1 MDNQTP
7 GTNNIDPTALALS
20 RAIRQVESGG
30 NYNAVGDNGTSFG
43 AYQFHNN
50 NFQNWAEQYGLDPN
64 DTSPANQDHLAY
76 ARIKDMLD
84 QGIPQSQVAA
94 IWNGAKK
101 VNGQYQAINPDYVN
115 KVQEAYQ
122 NQMPNI
128 GLNGVINNQQTN
140 TAVNQPVTQQQNQ
153 TQNMETNV
161 PFNAAQQNKQNQP
174 GIISSFQSGKIGQ
187 GLLGIAEK
195 ALPVGQD
202 IGRDIAS
209 LAYGNPVFG
218 SSSLSGKTALQQ
230 LGDLG
235 LSALWLT
242 GVGGAAESAGTEA
255 ATGAVEEGVGE
266 LGTEATTQG
275 VKGLLPTLFQ
285 KTLAGA
291 GIGYA
296 GGVAGNLSQGQG
308 LVQSIAPNVNNLAGA
323 AFGGIA
329 PLAGE
334 GLGKLFQKISGI
346 DPQIAAAL
354 KDGSITEEQYNSYI
368 NAAKTRAG
376 DIRAATP
383 LTMAADNLDQ
393 AALKIKGIAS
403 GAGEIVGKAKDDLN
417 NIELPDNISSVF
429 EDFKNRIGQQYGIG
443 IDNNGELSTL
453 PGREI
458 SVNTA
463 TQNKISQIYK
473 SLSDLQGTAT
483 KNTGT
488 ARQGADV
495 ISKLDN
501 LINYRGT
508 DLDPIESLWYST
520 RQGIDNVLRQ
530 VSPDFANAN
539 DTFSVIKNVQDEIN
553 QMAGNQNQRGEL
565 LMKRVFSGD
574 KSGQVQDLF
583 DKIKKITGI
592 DLVNDAVLAKHA
604 IQTVGDQSQK
614 TLLQQIF
621 EEGSKAPTGGGV
633 NIWNWPLA
641 AAKGIAKNTFANP
654 ETIGRSLINNGSNS
668 VQGLL
673 PTLFRNAAMRGA
685 ATSNTI
691 VNQNQ

>member
-30 NYNAVGDNGTSFG
+30 NYNDVGDKGTSFG

-50 NFQNWAEQYGLDPN
+50 NFQNWANQYGLDPN
-64 DTSPANQDHLAY
+64 DTSPTNQDHLAY
-76 ARIKDMLD
+76 VRIKDMLD

-115 KVQEAYQ
+115 RVQEAYQ
-122 NQMPNI
+122 NQIPNI

-140 TAVNQPVTQQQNQ
+140 TAVNQPVMQQQNQ

-161 PFNAAQQNKQNQP
+161 PFNAAQQNKQNQS
-174 GIISSFQSGKIGQ
+174 GIISSFQSGNIGQ
-187 GLLGIAEK
+187 GLLGTAEK

-209 LAYGNPVFG
+209 LVYGNPVFG

-235 LSALWLT
+235 LSSLWFT
-242 GVGGAAESAGTEA
+242 GIGGAAESAETEA
-255 ATGAVEEGVGE
+255 ATAAA
-266 LGTEATTQG
+266 EATTQG

-285 KTLAGA
+285 KMLADA

-308 LVQSIAPNVNNLAGA
+308 PLQAILPNVNNLAGA
-323 AFGGIA
+323 AFSGLSPLGG
-329 PLAGE
+329 E
-334 GLGKLFQKISGI
+334 YLGKLFQKISAI

-376 DIRAATP
+376 NIRAATP

-393 AALKIKGIAS
+393 AALKIGDLSSA
-403 GAGEIVGKAKDDLN
+403 AGKIVGKAKNDLN

-429 EDFKNRIGQQYGIG
+429 EDFKNRIGQEYGIG
-443 IDNNGELSTL
+443 IDNNGELSAL

-458 SVNTA
+458 SVNQA

-473 SLSDLQGTAT
+473 SLSDLQGTAI
-483 KNTGT
+483 KNPGT

-495 ISKLDN
+495 ISILDN
-501 LINYRGT
+501 LINYKGT
-508 DLDPIESLWYST
+508 DLDPLESLWYST
-520 RQGIDNVLRQ
+520 RQGINNVLRQ

-539 DTFSVIKNVQDEIN
+539 DTFSVIKSVQNEIN

-574 KSGQVQDLF
+574 KSGQVQNLF
-583 DKIKKITGI
+583 DRIKKITGI

-621 EEGSKAPTGGGV
+621 EEGSKAPTGGGAS
-633 NIWNWPLA
+633 IWNWSLA
-641 AAKGIAKNTFANP
+641 AAKGIAKKTFANP
-654 ETIGRSLINNGSNS
+654 ETIGRSIVNNGSNS
-668 VQGLL
+668 VEGLL

-691 VNQNQ
+691 YPIQNQ